1 MKNVNKRNNFSPI
14 KKGNE
19 NHEPVAIVGI
29 GASAGGI
36 EAFSALLKSLPDNTG
51 MAYIFVQHLQPQH
64 ESKLSEIFSKFTTM
78 TVVQVKDKMPV
89 KRNRIYIIPPDKY
102 LIIKDRKLILSQRKK
117 TDGVYLPIDYFFQ
130 SLAKEEKN
138 KTIGIILSGTA
149 SDGTLG
155 LKAIKAEGGLTFAQ
169 DEQSAKYN
177 GMPNSAV
184 DSGNVDIVLPPD
196 ALAKELI
203 RIGNH
208 PYIAFSSPQKEKEI
222 DPEEEDSFP
231 KIFRKLRTATG
242 VDFSHYKISTVKR
255 RISQRMV
262 VNKMEKIEEYAE
274 FIKKDK
280 DEVHELYHDLLINVT
295 NFFRDPEVFNN
306 LKKKVYPAITK
317 KISSSNPVRIWIPGC
332 STGEEVYSIAISLL
346 EYLEMKS
353 LNFNIQIFATD
364 ISEPAIEKARI
375 GYYPGSLT
383 KDMPKELLRKYFIN
397 VNGGHQISK
406 VIRDLCVFARQDI
419 SKDPPFSR
427 LDLISCRNLL
437 IYLSPELQKKII
449 PIFHFALNPNGF
461 ILLGTSESIGTFADL
476 FFLVDNKFKIYEKKQ
491 VGNRFAYNFNF
502 DGNSFEKNKIQPT
515 VDMTNN
521 FNIQRE
527 ADKIILN
534 RFSPPGVLINNNL
547 DIVQIRGKINQYIEP
562 TQGEAS
568 LNIFKMMK
576 ESHNLELHTAIQKA
590 KKSHNANTI
599 EDISID
605 TNGNR
610 KKIDIEVIPIRYST
624 NAQDIFYLILFK
636 EKDSS
641 TLAKID
647 ISEIKGK
654 KSSKDK
660 NNNHKESDR
669 DIKIEKLK
677 EELSFSK
684 EHLQSIVEEREAA
697 NEELRSALEE
707 LQSSNE
713 ELQSTNEEMETTREE
728 LQSTNEELITV
739 NGELESRNNELNGI
753 NNDLN
758 NLLSSVDIPII
769 MLGRDLKI
777 RRYTPRAEKI
787 WNLISGDI
795 GRPIGDIS
803 PNINIENLK
812 EKIIDV
818 IDHLEPKEL
827 EVKDND
833 GNWFSM
839 KIRPYRTLDNKIDGV
854 VISLIDVGTMKKS
867 FEDAIK
873 GKKFAEAVINTVREP
888 LIILQSDLTV
898 KEANKSFYLKFEL
911 MRDEVID
918 KSIYNIGKGEWQNSD
933 FKKFI
938 EQIKQDNFSKD
949 FELIM
954 EDHSS
959 KNLCL
964 NAQTFSDTQDD
975 YILITIKEL
984 E

>member
-1 MKNVNKRNNFSPI
+1 MKKVIKRNNFSPI
-14 KKGNE
+14 KKVNE
-19 NHEPVAIVGI
+19 NNEPVAIVGI

-36 EAFSALLKSLPDNTG
+36 EAFSTFLKNLPDDTG
-51 MAYIFVQHLQPQH
+51 MAYIFIQHLQPQH

-89 KRNRIYIIPPDKY
+89 KRNQIYIIPPDKY
-102 LIIKDRKLILSQRKK
+102 LTIKDRKLILSQRKK
-117 TDGVYLPIDYFFQ
+117 TDGVYLPVDYFFQ

-169 DEQSAKYN
+169 DDKSAKYA

-184 DSGNVDIVLPPD
+184 DSGNVDIVLPPE

-208 PYIAFSSPQKEKEI
+208 PYIAFSSPQKDKEI

-231 KIFRKLRTATG
+231 KIFRKLRNATG

-255 RISQRMV
+255 RISRRMV
-262 VNKMEKIEEYAE
+262 VNKIEKIEEYAE
-274 FIKKDK
+274 LIKKDNN
-280 DEVHELYHDLLINVT
+280 EVHELYHDLLINVT
-295 NFFRDPEVFNN
+295 NFFRDPEVFNA
-306 LKKKVYPAITK
+306 LKKKVYPEITK
-317 KISSSNPVRIWIPGC
+317 KINASNPVRIWIPGC

-383 KDMPKELLRKYFIN
+383 KDIPKELLRKYFIN

-419 SKDPPFSR
+419 AKDPPFSR
-427 LDLISCRNLL
+427 IDLISCRNLL

-449 PIFHFALNPNGF
+449 PVFHYALNPNSF
-461 ILLGTSESIGTFADL
+461 LLLGTSESIGTFADL
-476 FFLVDNKFKIYEKKQ
+476 FLLVDNKFKIYEKKQ
-491 VGNRFAYNFNF
+491 VGNHIDYSFNF
-502 DGNSFEKNKIQPT
+502 EGNTLEKNKIQPT

-576 ESHNLELHTAIQKA
+576 EALNLELHTAIHKA
-590 KKSHNANTI
+590 KKSHTANTI
-599 EDISID
+599 EDISMDI
-605 TNGNR
+605 NGKR
-610 KKIDIEVIPIRYST
+610 KKIDIEVIPIRYSA

-636 EKDSS
+636 EKNSS
-641 TLAKID
+641 VVEKID
-647 ISEIKGK
+647 ISEIKGR
-654 KSSKDK
+654 KSTQDK
-660 NNNHKESDR
+660 NNNQKANDR

-697 NEELRSALEE
+697 NEELKSALEE

-713 ELQSTNEEMETTREE
+713 ELQSTNEEMETTKEE

-739 NGELESRNNELNGI
+739 NDELESRNNELNGI

-758 NLLSSVDIPII
+758 NLLSSVNIPII

-795 GRPIGDIS
+795 GRPIGNIS
-803 PNINIENLK
+803 PNIQVDNLK

-833 GNWFSM
+833 DNWFSM

-867 FEDAIK
+867 YEDALE
-873 GKKFAEAVINTVREP
+873 GKKFAEAVFNTVREP
-888 LIILQSDLTV
+888 LIILRSDLTV

-911 MRDEVID
+911 MKDEVIG
-918 KSIYNIGKGEWQNSD
+918 KSIYNIGKGEWKNPD

-938 EQIKQDNFSKD
+938 EKIKQDNFSKD
-949 FELIM
+949 FELLIK
-954 EDHSS
+954 DHSS
-959 KNLCL
+959 KDLFL
-964 NAQTFSDTQDD
+964 NAQTFSDSHDD
-975 YILITIKEL
+975 YILIAIKEK

>member
-1 MKNVNKRNNFSPI
+1 MKKLIKRNNSSPI
-14 KKGNE
+14 KKVNE
-19 NHEPVAIVGI
+19 NNEPLAIVGI

-36 EAFSALLKSLPDNTG
+36 EAFSTFLKNLPDNTG
-51 MAYIFVQHLQPQH
+51 MAYIFIQHLQPQH

-89 KRNRIYIIPPDKY
+89 KRNQIYIIPPDKY
-102 LIIKDRKLILSQRKK
+102 LTIKDRKLLLSQRKK
-117 TDGVYLPIDYFFQ
+117 TDGVYLPVDYFFQ
-130 SLAKEEKN
+130 SLAKEGKN

-169 DEQSAKYN
+169 DDKSAKYA

-184 DSGNVDIVLPPD
+184 DSGNVDIVLPPE

-208 PYIAFSSPQKEKEI
+208 PYIAFSSPQKDKEI

-231 KIFRKLRTATG
+231 KIFRKLRNATG

-255 RISQRMV
+255 RISRRMV
-262 VNKMEKIEEYAE
+262 VNKIEKIEEYAE
-274 FIKKDK
+274 LIKKDNN
-280 DEVHELYHDLLINVT
+280 EVHELYHDLLINVT
-295 NFFRDPEVFNN
+295 NFFRDPEVFNA
-306 LKKKVYPAITK
+306 LRKKVYPEITK
-317 KISSSNPVRIWIPGC
+317 KINASNPVRIWIPGC

-383 KDMPKELLRKYFIN
+383 KDIPKELLRKYFIN

-419 SKDPPFSR
+419 AKDPPFSR
-427 LDLISCRNLL
+427 IDLISCRNLL

-449 PIFHFALNPNGF
+449 PVFHYALNPNSF
-461 ILLGTSESIGTFADL
+461 LLLGTSESIGTFADL
-476 FFLVDNKFKIYEKKQ
+476 FLLVDNKFKIYEKKQ
-491 VGNRFAYNFNF
+491 VGNHIDYSFNF
-502 DGNSFEKNKIQPT
+502 EGNTLEKNKIQPT

-576 ESHNLELHTAIQKA
+576 EALNLELHTAIHKA
-590 KKSHNANTI
+590 KKSHTANTI
-599 EDISID
+599 EDISMDI
-605 TNGNR
+605 NGKR
-610 KKIDIEVIPIRYST
+610 KKIDIEVIPIRYSA

-636 EKDSS
+636 EKNSS
-641 TLAKID
+641 VVEKID
-647 ISEIKGK
+647 ISEIKGR
-654 KSSKDK
+654 KSTQDK
-660 NNNHKESDR
+660 NNNQKANDR

-713 ELQSTNEEMETTREE
+713 ELQSTNEEMETTKEE

-739 NGELESRNNELNGI
+739 NDELESRNNELNGI

-758 NLLSSVDIPII
+758 NLLSSVNIPII

-795 GRPIGDIS
+795 GRPIGNIS
-803 PNINIENLK
+803 PNIQVDNLK

-833 GNWFSM
+833 DNWFSM

-867 FEDAIK
+867 YEDALE
-873 GKKFAEAVINTVREP
+873 GKKFAEAVFNTVREP
-888 LIILQSDLTV
+888 LIILRSDLTV

-911 MRDEVID
+911 MKDEVIS
-918 KSIYNIGKGEWQNSD
+918 KSIYNIGKGEWKNPD

-938 EQIKQDNFSKD
+938 EKIKQDNFSKD
-949 FELIM
+949 FELLIK
-954 EDHSS
+954 DHSS
-959 KNLCL
+959 KDLFL
-964 NAQTFSDTQDD
+964 NAQTFSDSHDD
-975 YILITIKEL
+975 YILIAIKEK